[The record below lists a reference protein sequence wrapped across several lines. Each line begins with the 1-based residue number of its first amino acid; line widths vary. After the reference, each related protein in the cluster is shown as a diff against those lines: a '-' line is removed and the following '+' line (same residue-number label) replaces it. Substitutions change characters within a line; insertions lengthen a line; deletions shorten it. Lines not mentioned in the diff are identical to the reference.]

1 MIHNKL
7 LKTEAQLAKPKTNT
21 ASNNSCSPKTITTRY
36 NEHDAFENIKKTIF
50 NNHNPYKIDRAI
62 KQ

>member
-1 MIHNKL
+1 MIHNKR

-36 NEHDAFENIKKTIF
+36 NEHDAFENIRK
-50 NNHNPYKIDRAI
+50 HNF
-62 KQ
+62 QQSQSL